1 MLALILLLA
10 ALPADTW
17 SLRTSR
23 MEGAAVNVREAAEA
37 LRATADGIATLGRV
51 KDVAV
56 IHSQATLLH
65 QKVVSASLAARLLDQ
80 GEPGQP

>member
-10 ALPADTW
+10 ALPTETW

-23 MEGAAVNVREAAEA
+23 MEGAAVGVREAAEA
-37 LRATADGIATLGRV
+37 LRTTAQGIADLGRV

-56 IHSQATLLH
+56 LHSQAQALH
-65 QKVVSASLAARLLDQ
+65 QKVASASLAASMLDQ
-80 GEPGQP
+80 PEPGQP

>member
-37 LRATADGIATLGRV
+37 LQATAEGIASTGRV

-56 IHSQATLLH
+56 LRSQALALH
-65 QKVVSASLAARLLDQ
+65 QKVASASLAATMLDQ
-80 GEPGQP
+80 PEPGQP